1 MKDQV
6 EVLEKRVNDLTNM
19 IESKKL
25 EQLEKVVHALTRK
38 VLSLEDQ
45 VKVIKNKKETDQ
57 EEIKEKCFTRESS
70 FNHEDIMSSTPKDLK
85 EKVKDKNEEDLF
97 KCKECKYKC
106 KKETTFKKHM
116 ITNHS
121 HHKCKECH
129 QNMPSFMELLKHVAK
144 HHCKE
149 QNDKN
154 DEKFKDD
161 VSVQSE
167 NKDKEPKLNH
177 EEDALVDDILLK
189 YLEEKEE
196 YQKDLSFEFR
206 ESMLDDYLDNK
217 EK

>member
-1 MKDQV
+1 MKEQV
-6 EVLEKRVNDLTNM
+6 EVLEKRVNNWTNM

-25 EQLEKVVHALTRK
+25 EQLEQVVHALTRT

-45 VKVIKNKKETDQ
+45 VKVMKNKKETDQ
-57 EEIKEKCFTRESS
+57 EENKENCFTRESS
-70 FNHEDIMSSTPKDLK
+70 FNHKDIRSSTPKDLK
-85 EKVKDKNEEDLF
+85 EKVKDKSEEDLI

-106 KKETTFKKHM
+106 KKEATLQNHM

-121 HHKCKECH
+121 HHECKECH
-129 QNMPSFMELLKHVAK
+129 QNMPSVMELLKHVAK

-167 NKDKEPKLNH
+167 NKDEEPKQNH
-177 EEDALVDDILLK
+177 EEDALLDDLLLK
-189 YLEEKEE
+189 DIEEKEE
-196 YQKDLSFEFR
+196 YQKDSSFDFR
-206 ESMLDDYLDNK
+206 ESMLDEYLDK